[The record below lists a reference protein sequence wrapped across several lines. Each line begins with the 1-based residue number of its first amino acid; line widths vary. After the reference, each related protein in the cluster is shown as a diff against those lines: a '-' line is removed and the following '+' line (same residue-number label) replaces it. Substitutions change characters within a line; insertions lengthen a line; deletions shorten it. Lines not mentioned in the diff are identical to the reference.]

1 LAEQV
6 DFEFGEC
13 SVYVWLHCPLY
24 SIVHQLSIE
33 IGLSYAVKGIHVQDI
48 QYVRGRHLCVSD
60 GNALKHKIMTLRD
73 DVVFLV
79 FSCQAYI
86 YRVDKTRTNEFGFA
100 YEQEQVDGEVVGK
113 VVNGGGDKDA
123 ADADAGARRKHDNY
137 FSS

>member
-1 LAEQV
+1 
-6 DFEFGEC
+6 
-13 SVYVWLHCPLY
+13 
-24 SIVHQLSIE
+24 
-33 IGLSYAVKGIHVQDI
+33 
-48 QYVRGRHLCVSD
+48 
-60 GNALKHKIMTLRD
+60 MTLRD

-123 ADADAGARRKHDNY
+123 ADADAGARRKH
-137 FSS
+137 